1 MSRTVKGSHAVMVA
15 IALVVSACSSEA
27 ENAGET
33 GPEASVEEPVAT
45 TSDVG
50 STVTDAGPAHPAAFT
65 QCAAC
70 HRVEIDGPAG
80 IGPHLVGV
88 VGAPAASR
96 GDFKYSPALSNS
108 GVVWDEATLGAFLA
122 NPQKVVPGTMMAFGG
137 IANEEQ
143 RKEII
148 DYLATL
154 K

>member
-1 MSRTVKGSHAVMVA
+1 MSRTVKGIQAVAVA
-15 IALVVSACSSEA
+15 MALVVSACSDDA
-27 ENAGET
+27 ENAGQTASET
-33 GPEASVEEPVAT
+33 SAEQPVAK
-45 TSDVG
+45 TSDVA
-50 STVTDAGPAHPAAFT
+50 STAPDAGPAHPDAFA
-65 QCAAC
+65 QCVAC
-70 HRVEIDGPAG
+70 HRVEVDAPAG

-108 GVVWDEATLGAFLA
+108 GVVWDEATLDAFLA

-137 IANEEQ
+137 VANEEQ